1 MAHDDVLLHERIE
14 EVAHGAT
21 VKLRIGMTLTAGEY
35 VVARPLARCLGARPD
50 IQITVRS
57 GGTQHLMELL
67 DAGTI
72 DCAFVEGLFD
82 KARYASRPFSSERLV
97 PICAAEHRFPR
108 TPRTLEDLLGERLI
122 LREEGSGSRNVL
134 VHALAQRNLSP
145 ASFADHFVVESLDI
159 IKIFV
164 QADLGISFVYE
175 AAVQREVQEGTLRVI
190 PLSDA
195 GIFHDISFIY
205 LRDSIYE
212 QDMEDLSALK
222 VDLHPPI
229 KGVRIVAKRLR
240 QSQSLAMRLRA
251 KRTSGCCSRRSRLQ
265 QRRGRC
271 LYDEVADQ
279 RGRLVLEP
287 NAGSTQLHMV
297 PSASQG
303 DGHVVSGRRR
313 RARTPTPSSK
323 YNSSCRRS

>member
-1 MAHDDVLLHERIE
+1 MAHDDLLLHERIG

-35 VVARPLARCLGARPD
+35 VVARPLARCLAARPD
-50 IQITVRS
+50 IQVTVRS
-57 GGTQHLMELL
+57 GGTQRLLELL

-82 KARYASRPFSSERLV
+82 KARYASRPFSAERLV

-212 QDMEDLSALK
+212 QDMEDLFEALK
-222 VDLHPPI
+222 V
-229 KGVRIVAKRLR
+229 
-240 QSQSLAMRLRA
+240 
-251 KRTSGCCSRRSRLQ
+251 
-265 QRRGRC
+265 
-271 LYDEVADQ
+271 
-279 RGRLVLEP
+279 
-287 NAGSTQLHMV
+287 
-297 PSASQG
+297 
-303 DGHVVSGRRR
+303 
-313 RARTPTPSSK
+313 
-323 YNSSCRRS
+323 

>member
-1 MAHDDVLLHERIE
+1 MQDFRVKTFLTVCRTLNYTRAAEELALTQPAVSQHITYLEREYGAKLFTYHRKKLELTPAGRVLRDGLATMAHDDVLLHERIE

-122 LREEGSGSRNVL
+122 LREEGSGSRNIIQKMFMQTGGKPIIISESASTKALISLCLLGQGVL
-134 VHALAQRNLSP
+134 LLPDRLAAPYL
-145 ASFADHFVVESLDI
+145 ESGQLRRLKVKD
-159 IKIFV
+159 FNMTR
-164 QADLGISFVYE
+164 SFV
-175 AAVQREVQEGTLRVI
+175 L
-190 PLSDA
+190 
-195 GIFHDISFIY
+195 IY
-205 LRDSIYE
+205 HQSKYLTRSMQHFLKKME
-212 QDMEDLSALK
+212 QTDLSAIPL
-222 VDLHPPI
+222 DNDF
-229 KGVRIVAKRLR
+229 
-240 QSQSLAMRLRA
+240 S
-251 KRTSGCCSRRSRLQ
+251 
-265 QRRGRC
+265 
-271 LYDEVADQ
+271 
-279 RGRLVLEP
+279 
-287 NAGSTQLHMV
+287 
-297 PSASQG
+297 
-303 DGHVVSGRRR
+303 
-313 RARTPTPSSK
+313 
-323 YNSSCRRS
+323 